1 MSPSS
6 RIYLDD
12 DFEESSLPEFRC
24 EQSPVL
30 AVDRMCRNHVES
42 CNRKCATEILSLV
55 IVLSRNRPGRRAEIP
70 NAHVLVDCYRNC

>member
-12 DFEESSLPEFRC
+12 DLEESSMPEYCC

-55 IVLSRNRPGRRAEIP
+55 SVLSRNRPGCRAEVP
-70 NAHVLVDCYRNC
+70 DAQVLVE